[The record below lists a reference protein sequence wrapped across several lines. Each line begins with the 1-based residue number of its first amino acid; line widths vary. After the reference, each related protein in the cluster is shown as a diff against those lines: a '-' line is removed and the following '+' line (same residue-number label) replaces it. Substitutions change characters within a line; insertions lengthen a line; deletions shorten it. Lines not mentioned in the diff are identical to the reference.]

1 LEHEAIVSTITQVAA
16 ALAGFTGVVAVL
28 GHRSQGA
35 WSSAERLQ
43 LRVLVE
49 TSLTVL
55 FASLVPGLLLTT
67 SMSDPS
73 VWRAANLVLAGLHA
87 ANFTA
92 FGVRA
97 KTAETTKSQRAL
109 IALGVATILAHI
121 LAALAVAPWYSTIF
135 VFGLIQQLFIAS
147 LNFVL
152 LLFPLETSA

>member
-1 LEHEAIVSTITQVAA
+1 LEQGTIVSTIAEIA
-16 ALAGFTGVVAVL
+16 IALAGFTGVVAVL
-28 GHRSQGA
+28 GHRSQGT

-67 SMSDPS
+67 SMSDAA
-73 VWRAANLVLAGLHA
+73 VWRAANLVLAALHT
-87 ANFTA
+87 ANFAA
-92 FGVRA
+92 FGIRA
-97 KTAETTKSQRAL
+97 QTAETTKSQRAL

-121 LAALAVAPWYSTIF
+121 LAALAVVPWYSTIF

-147 LNFVL
+147 LNFLL
-152 LLFPLETSA
+152 LLFPLESSA